1 MLGTVM
7 RIEKEPYM
15 ENEDLIPGRDHNQ
28 NLNRSQSLKV
38 RSRSSPHHHNR
49 LGLTV
54 DIPNNVDVQN
64 NNSNVATSPNVSK
77 PTSPLRFVGQLLH
90 LGNRPQNNMKKSD
103 ASKIPALKAL
113 TKKSTTPKSPNLA
126 KKRQTSPDNG
136 VPTPKTNLTTLSVTA
151 PSDEMVHRST
161 EDLESE
167 EVSSRDNGSSGEG
180 ALDECDGQTE
190 GTISDV
196 ERTKHAKEVLQA
208 KINKTMDN
216 IKAEQA
222 VKEEH
227 VNEYLRLASNADKQ
241 QLQRIKT
248 IFEKKNQKS
257 TQTISALT
265 KKVENY
271 HKRMND
277 LDTYGFTGHKQARE
291 RLRDLGQGFNK
302 FYGFTGHKQARERLR
317 DLGQGF
323 KGVGANIVDGITG
336 FSGGV
341 VGNIK
346 GAKDHIKSKPGQLAH
361 MIKNKFGS
369 ADNINQLKTSIE
381 DTSIPEG
388 EIKNQTSTLPARY
401 EYNFKFSD
409 DDNSSVTSGSVG
421 LYHNSP
427 QSASQHT
434 SQQLPVT
441 QQSINL
447 EPILQELQKS
457 HEANK
462 AIQESVQQLSDD
474 FETYKITA
482 QSDISMLKTLLEE
495 ERYRVERLEVQIN
508 DMTELQQHEIQ
519 NLRQDI
525 TGMEEKTEY
534 RLDERTSDI
543 HDMLENCTTRITKME
558 LQQQQQQIISME
570 MVENVTFRTLL
581 TKLLNVVLA
590 ILAVILVFVSTLANC
605 LAPFIANRTRVLS
618 TTVLIVSIVMMLRN
632 WDGISN
638 LIGSIF
644 NFLSSLFPQR

>member
-1 MLGTVM
+1 M
-7 RIEKEPYM
+7 
-15 ENEDLIPGRDHNQ
+15 
-28 NLNRSQSLKV
+28 
-38 RSRSSPHHHNR
+38 
-49 LGLTV
+49 
-54 DIPNNVDVQN
+54 
-64 NNSNVATSPNVSK
+64 
-77 PTSPLRFVGQLLH
+77 
-90 LGNRPQNNMKKSD
+90 
-103 ASKIPALKAL
+103 

-291 RLRDLGQGFNK
+291 RLRDLGQGF
-302 FYGFTGHKQARERLR
+302 
-317 DLGQGF
+317 

-388 EIKNQTSTLPARY
+388 EIKNQTSTLPAS
-401 EYNFKFSD
+401 FKFSD

>member
-7 RIEKEPYM
+7 QIEKEPYM
-15 ENEDLIPGRDHNQ
+15 ENQDLILGRDHNP

-90 LGNRPQNNMKKSD
+90 LGNRPQNNIVMNVERLLRRGSLPAFRKKSD

-136 VPTPKTNLTTLSVTA
+136 VPTSKTNLTTLSVTA

-167 EVSSRDNGSSGEG
+167 EVSSRDNGSSGDG

-190 GTISDV
+190 GTVSDV

-257 TQTISALT
+257 TQTISVLT

-277 LDTYGFTGHKQARE
+277 LDT
-291 RLRDLGQGFNK
+291 
-302 FYGFTGHKQARERLR
+302 YGFTGHKQARERLR

-388 EIKNQTSTLPARY
+388 EIKNQTSTLPAS
-401 EYNFKFSD
+401 FKFSD

-434 SQQLPVT
+434 SQQLPVI
-441 QQSINL
+441 QQSINM

-457 HEANK
+457 NEANK

-482 QSDISMLKTLLEE
+482 QSDIAMLKTLLEE

-618 TTVLIVSIVMMLRN
+618 TTVLIVSVVMMFRN
-632 WDGISN
+632 WEGISN